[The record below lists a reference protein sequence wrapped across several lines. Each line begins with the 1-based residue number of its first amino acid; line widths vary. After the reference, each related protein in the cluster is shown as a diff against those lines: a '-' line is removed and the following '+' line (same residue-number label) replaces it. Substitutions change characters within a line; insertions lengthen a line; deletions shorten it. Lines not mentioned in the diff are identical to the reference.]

1 MVYAAS
7 LRNVIHNASLED
19 VFKQYTFI
27 HHSQA
32 SSTRMAV
39 TSYFEETQ
47 LMPFSAITT
56 NSTQVIKELIKK
68 EIGISI
74 LPISL
79 IQSEIDIQLFSFTK
93 LDSPELNKD
102 IQLIYHKDTYLSPI
116 ILAFIS
122 FLPTL

>member
-1 MVYAAS
+1 
-7 LRNVIHNASLED
+7 
-19 VFKQYTFI
+19 
-27 HHSQA
+27 
-32 SSTRMAV
+32 MAV

-56 NSTQVIKELIKK
+56 NSTQIIKELIKK

-79 IQSEIDIQLFSFTK
+79 IQEEVVART
-93 LDSPELNKD
+93 LDFIELNSPLLEKK

-116 ILAFIS
+116 IEAFIAPMTS
-122 FLPTL
+122 LSPTASLLDES